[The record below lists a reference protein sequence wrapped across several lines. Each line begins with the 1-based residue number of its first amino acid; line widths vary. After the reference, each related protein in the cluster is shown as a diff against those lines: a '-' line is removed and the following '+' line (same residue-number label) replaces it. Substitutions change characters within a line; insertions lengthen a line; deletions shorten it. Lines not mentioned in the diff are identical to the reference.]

1 MLVNVEWRVILA
13 NNVIFQQ
20 CEPIKVA
27 SLKVVPGWLLIE
39 TPIRM
44 SEELRTDPEMQAG
57 PVLAVQMQLQLQMP

>member
-1 MLVNVEWRVILA
+1 MKGCFG
-13 NNVIFQQ
+13 NNVIFQHR
-20 CEPIKVA
+20 EPIKVA

-44 SEELRTDPEMQAG
+44 SEELRTDPEMQPG

>member
-1 MLVNVEWRVILA
+1 MSGVCLSMLSEGLFR
-13 NNVIFQQ
+13 QQ
-20 CEPIKVA
+20 CEPIKEA